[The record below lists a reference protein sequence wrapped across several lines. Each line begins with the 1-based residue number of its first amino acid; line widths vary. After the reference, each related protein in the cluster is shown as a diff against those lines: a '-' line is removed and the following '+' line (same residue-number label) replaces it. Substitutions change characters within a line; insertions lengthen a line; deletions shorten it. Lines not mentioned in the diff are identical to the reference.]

1 MGSRVNDTGRG
12 FLVSPIPRPRERN
25 SGERGNSA
33 ADSIRKGGT
42 LKAGSFINQNTLWFL
57 LSMILIIFFEKKV
70 SCTGPGGASGLQII
84 DRGGI
89 EGGGSEMQPSAARSA
104 AATSRRHLRLSCEQL
119 LIAALN

>member
-1 MGSRVNDTGRG
+1 MTRVAASSLAR
-12 FLVSPIPRPRERN
+12 FRRPRERN

-42 LKAGSFINQNTLWFL
+42 LKAGSFINQNTFWFL
-57 LSMILIIFFEKKV
+57 LSMLLIIFFEKKV

-89 EGGGSEMQPSAARSA
+89 EGGRKCNRLPPGVQQLVVG
-104 AATSRRHLRLSCEQL
+104 ATSV
-119 LIAALN
+119 

>member
-42 LKAGSFINQNTLWFL
+42 LKAGSFINQNTFWFL
-57 LSMILIIFFEKKV
+57 LSMLLIIFFEKKV

-89 EGGGSEMQPSAARSA
+89 EEGEVSTVRDIKDE
-104 AATSRRHLRLSCEQL
+104 
-119 LIAALN
+119 